1 MAAKRQSRAARLEAA
16 LDKVRA
22 GIEEITEL
30 KDEIENWKSG
40 LEGTNLESSQK
51 YEALGECE
59 DALSSVIDELENG
72 VSSAESVEFP
82 GMFG

>member
-1 MAAKRQSRAARLEAA
+1 MAAKRQSRATRLEAA

-30 KDEIENWKSG
+30 RDEIENWKSG
-40 LEGTNLESSQK
+40 LEGTNLEQSQK
-51 YEALGECE
+51 YSDLETCCDELDNA
-59 DALSSVIDELENG
+59 VNELENG
-72 VSSAESVEFP
+72 VSNAESVTFP